1 MYRKVM
7 ALCLTVFLV
16 SIAIAA
22 HAEEISPKRE
32 VSERFI
38 VQIDS
43 SSWVK
48 ESFKVSPDS
57 KRVAYGAI
65 VGDKWF
71 MVVDGKEEK
80 KYDDIGEGSPIFSPD
95 SKRVAYVAGEGGKW
109 FVVVDGKEGKKNYD
123 FIGGHLFSPD
133 CKHVAYAAEAGD
145 KKFVVVDGKEGNK
158 YDYIVAIAGGWI
170 GGWISPDSLHY
181 LIIKGS
187 SSIYLVEER
196 IR

>member
-38 VQIDS
+38 VQIDFS
-43 SSWVK
+43 SGVI
-48 ESFKVSPDS
+48 ESFKLSPDC
-57 KRVAYGAI
+57 KHVAYVAKE
-65 VGDKWF
+65 GDKKF
-71 MVVDGKEEK
+71 VVVDGKEEK
-80 KYDDIGEGSPIFSPD
+80 KYDGISIMEGTPIFSPD

-133 CKHVAYAAEAGD
+133 CKHVAYAAGEG
-145 KKFVVVDGKEGNK
+145 GK
-158 YDYIVAIAGGWI
+158 
-170 GGWISPDSLHY
+170 
-181 LIIKGS
+181 
-187 SSIYLVEER
+187 
-196 IR
+196 